1 MEFAFSSVWNNAAQ
15 FKTSMRIAAYITA
28 LQKIEQ
34 GVQLKGNY

>member
-1 MEFAFSSVWNNAAQ
+1 MEIAFAHVWDNAAT

-34 GVQLKGNY
+34 GVILKGNY